1 MTIRHLQIFKVVCDC
16 QSVTIAAEKLGM
28 TQPAVSIAI
37 RELESFYQTKLFDR
51 IHRRIYLTE
60 SGTVL
65 RQYAGTILEQFDE
78 AATVLRD
85 NGSFTTCRFGV
96 NISIGETILPDL
108 LQLLRGKLPNLTPE
122 VVIDTMQTVERKLAG
137 NEIDFAI
144 IDSLSN
150 EQQYHIVPIY
160 TGAMVVLCA
169 PQYYPAD
176 TITVRELAQQK
187 LLLRET
193 GTGNR
198 VCTDAVFQTHGCNVH
213 PQMESMSD
221 LSLINLA
228 KHGFGMTILPEEV
241 AADAVESGQLK
252 IVTLVDGMFQRHYF
266 IAYHKRKY
274 LTATIKKVLSILT
287 AYGK

>member
-37 RELESFYQTKLFDR
+37 RELESFYRTKLFDR

-176 TITVRELAQQK
+176 TITVHELAQQK

-198 VCTDAVFQTHGCNVH
+198 VCTDAVFQTHGCNVR